1 MEREVSERD
10 FRLFVKTV
18 GQFSKY
24 DFSDYSDKSLKRMV
38 ARVLSDHK
46 TDISTL
52 VREISINKD
61 YLESIINKVTVNTTE
76 LFRDPGMWKFLR
88 KKVLPGLKTWST
100 VNIWHAGCSTGQEVY
115 SMLILLNEE
124 GLLDRARI
132 IATDINSEVL
142 ENAKTGKYRYRF
154 NKGYLDNFDL
164 VLGNNRDNPNGEPA
178 VPYSRYLVVDEKLD
192 TISIKPFLLEK
203 PLYEKHDLVTGEVSF
218 PGKFDL
224 IICRNVVIYFNH
236 SLQNRI
242 FEMFYNSLHP
252 GGVLV
257 IGNHETIA
265 APVSDRFIKTCHV
278 YKKPGIF

>member
-1 MEREVSERD
+1 MEREVSDSD

-18 GQFSKY
+18 RQYSKY

-38 ARVLSDHK
+38 GKVIADKK
-46 TDISTL
+46 TDINRL
-52 VREISINKD
+52 VRDISNYSD

-76 LFRDPGMWKFLR
+76 LFRDPSVWKFLR

-100 VNIWHAGCSTGQEVY
+100 INIWHAGCSTGQEVY
-115 SMLILLNEE
+115 SMLILLNEA
-124 GLLDRARI
+124 GLFDRARV

-142 ENAKTGKYRYRF
+142 KVARSGKYRYRF
-154 NKGYLDNFDL
+154 NKGYLENFDL
-164 VLGNNRDNPNGEPA
+164 VVGRSRDKSTGAAN
-178 VPYSRYLVVDEKLD
+178 VPYSRYLDVDEERD
-192 TISIKPFLLEK
+192 IISIKPFLLEK
-203 PLYEKHDLVTGEVSF
+203 PVFKKHDLVAGEVSY

-242 FEMFYNSLHP
+242 FEMFCNNLHP
-252 GGVLV
+252 GGILV
-257 IGNHETIA
+257 IGSHETIA
-265 APVSDRFIKTCHV
+265 SPVSDRFIRTGHA